1 MNLNFTIMKGKIY
14 QNYLHWL
21 RNQFLFLAYI
31 LFVIG
36 VLGVFYFI
44 ILVFH

>member
-14 QNYLHWL
+14 QNYLNWL
-21 RNQFLFLAYI
+21 RNQLLFLAYI

>member
-14 QNYLHWL
+14 QNYLKWL
-21 RNQFLFLAYI
+21 QNQLLFLAYI